1 MQIMIDMDG
10 VLVDF
15 IKGVE
20 KLFNIELNPYP
31 CPGKFDFFTHLGISD
46 KEHWEQLDDAFYS
59 SLEWTEE
66 GKEIL
71 EICKYYVGVENICI
85 LTSATLHPGCLA
97 GKLCWIQREIPELSR
112 QYLMGPRKQFASNSN
127 RILIDDADFNI
138 DAWDG
143 PAILVPR
150 VWNKGGHQN
159 VTGYIK
165 LMLHQII
172 KRNQY
177 ADLYSFTKY
186 KREYDSP
193 RQQEVIKST

>member
-1 MQIMIDMDG
+1 MQIMLDLDG

-20 KLFNIELNPYP
+20 KLFNMDLTDPYP
-31 CPGKFDFFTHLGISD
+31 CPGEFDFFTYLKLNNRWSELND
-46 KEHWEQLDDAFYS
+46 TFYS
-59 SLEWTEE
+59 NLEWTEE

-85 LTSATLHPGCLA
+85 LTSTTLHPGCLA
-97 GKLCWIQREIPELSR
+97 GKLHWIQREIPELSR
-112 QYLMGPRKQFASNSN
+112 QYLMGPKKNFASNGN

-138 DAWDG
+138 GVWEG
-143 PAILVPR
+143 PSILVPR
-150 VWNKGGHQN
+150 IWNKGGKMFKNQI
-159 VTGYIK
+159 TGHIK

-186 KREYDSP
+186 KRVLDNKP
-193 RQQEVIKST
+193 T